1 MSKIYMFSTTH
12 CTKCPEVKEALS
24 KKDIEIEYLDAE
36 ETPELA
42 MRYLVMSVPTIV
54 DKVKEALSKKD
65 IEIEYLDAEETLEL
79 AMRYLVMSVPT
90 IVDIDDD
97 KTYCGQEQCLAF
109 VNTL

>member
-1 MSKIYMFSTTH
+1 MSKLYMFSTVH

-24 KKDIEIEYLDAE
+24 KKDVEVEYIDAE

-42 MRYLVMSVPTIV
+42 MIYLVMSVPTIV

-65 IEIEYLDAEETLEL
+65 IEVEYIDAEETLEL

-97 KTYCGQEQCLAF
+97 KTYWGQEQCLAF

>member
-24 KKDIEIEYLDAE
+24 KKDVEVEYKDAE

-42 MRYLVMSVPTIV
+42 MKYLVMSVPTIV
-54 DKVKEALSKKD
+54 N
-65 IEIEYLDAEETLEL
+65 
-79 AMRYLVMSVPT
+79 
-90 IVDIDDD
+90 IDND
-97 KTYCGQEQCLAF
+97 KTYWGQEQCLAF